1 MTKVALGVDIG
12 GTNTVFGLIDKNGKC
27 VFESKIDTRSFETP
41 NLLIKTVSS
50 TLNKV
55 LNDDPEIELIGIGVG
70 APNGNF
76 HTGLIEYAPNLKWEG
91 IIDLV
96 SLFYDFFKVPVYVT
110 NDANAA
116 AIGEMTYGAAQQL
129 SDFILVT
136 LGTGLG
142 SGFVSNGKLIYGH
155 DGFAGE
161 LGHVI
166 IDQNGRLCGCGRK
179 GCLETYASA
188 TGIVKT
194 AEEQLLT
201 SNKKS
206 ILRKYTTKLSAKDI
220 ASAANIGD
228 ELAIEIFD
236 FTAEK
241 LAFGLANI
249 VPITSPKTIVLF
261 GGLANAGPLLTI
273 PLKKYFES
281 FLLKIYQNNIDIILS
296 ELKNNYAAILG
307 ASALVW
313 NEIKKNG

>member
-249 VPITSPKTIVLF
+249 VPITSPKTIILF